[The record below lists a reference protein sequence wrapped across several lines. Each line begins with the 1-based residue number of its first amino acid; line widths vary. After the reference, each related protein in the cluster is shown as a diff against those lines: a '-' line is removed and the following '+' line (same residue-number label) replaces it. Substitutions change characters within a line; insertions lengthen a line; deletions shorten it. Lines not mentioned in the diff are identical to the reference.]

1 MARSSVLTAPLDRCQ
16 QNLARVWFVWS
27 GLVVGLVF
35 LQTISGHYE
44 GREAPTWK
52 WMAMSLGPPLALLLG
67 AVTAKELTKKR
78 RQQKVLV
85 SAFAYRL
92 SLWMSIFYLTL
103 VTLTILL
110 EPAAMMV
117 AQRADLNLIS
127 ASELWLVPLQ
137 SLLTGSLGA
146 FGASKVDG

>member
-1 MARSSVLTAPLDRCQ
+1 
-16 QNLARVWFVWS
+16 
-27 GLVVGLVF
+27 
-35 LQTISGHYE
+35 
-44 GREAPTWK
+44 
-52 WMAMSLGPPLALLLG
+52 MSLGPPLALLLG